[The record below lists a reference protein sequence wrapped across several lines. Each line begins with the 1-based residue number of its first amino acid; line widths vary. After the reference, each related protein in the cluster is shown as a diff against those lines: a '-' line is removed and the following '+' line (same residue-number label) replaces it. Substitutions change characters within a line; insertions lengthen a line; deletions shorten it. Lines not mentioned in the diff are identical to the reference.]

1 MICPSCG
8 HVNLPGNEECD
19 NCKQDLTP
27 LDRPTAANHVERS
40 LMEDSVAV
48 LRPNKPITIRPTT
61 PLQSVIQAMLASDVG
76 ALLVTGDDGKLV
88 GILSERDLLKKV
100 VGIHDGYA
108 KLPAGEFMTPNPETV
123 SSTDTLNY
131 ALHKMDCGGYRHL
144 PVLTDGKPNGV
155 ISVRDIMRHIVR
167 LCKTN

>member
-27 LDRPTAANHVERS
+27 LDRPTASNQVERS

-48 LRPNKPITIRPTT
+48 LRPKKPVTIRPTT

-100 VGIHDGYA
+100 VGVRDGYGQ
-108 KLPAGEFMTPNPETV
+108 LPAGEFMTSNPETV
-123 SSTDTLNY
+123 SSSDTLNF
-131 ALHKMDCGGYRHL
+131 ALHKMDCGGYRHM
-144 PVLTDGKPNGV
+144 PVLTDGKPSGV

-167 LCKTN
+167 LCKGH